1 MHMRIMC
8 FKNKYKYKFEIKITV
23 TCMNVVVE
31 ADRVEVVG

>member
-1 MHMRIMC
+1 MC

>member
-1 MHMRIMC
+1 MRIMC